1 MKLFEIIIQNII
13 LKVSASLLEIILSQ
27 SGLHWYS
34 STWFSKDIVTITVI

>member
-27 SGLHWYS
+27 SGLH
-34 STWFSKDIVTITVI
+34 